1 MAASCLYEDLPA
13 DELRLSCL
21 RTAPASVSSLL
32 RRVSAFPARSVIQ
45 DILWICYA
53 SEKGTGFIKIST
65 AMSVQYICKYSYII
79 RYISL
84 HLQGLSFF
92 FFFFFFNYR
101 ILQNESITT
110 ELHVILPH
118 PHHIFAY
125 FQISRKTKLM
135 FRNWVS
141 KHFIPSFFF
150 FTSDYMIHNRL

>member
-92 FFFFFFNYR
+92 FSSSSFSTIEYCKMNPLQLSYMLYCHTLITFLHTFR
-101 ILQNESITT
+101 SAGKQNECLEIGSVSISFPPFSSLLVTT
-110 ELHVILPH
+110 
-118 PHHIFAY
+118 
-125 FQISRKTKLM
+125 
-135 FRNWVS
+135 
-141 KHFIPSFFF
+141 
-150 FTSDYMIHNRL
+150 